1 MILNDLIPLYVE
13 LVKDAGELGTLGDK
27 YVYQLADTTKSS
39 ILSTNAIEVDIKSAF
54 PTICRLMYGKDN
66 SFVQQ
71 IYKIESKF
79 ERNKFISIQ
88 LTEQSKRDGKLYLQD
103 LNFWSKVLSLG
114 YLYAKYEDIV
124 VIQYIKDG
132 VIFNGNVKN
141 DPCESSILFNKFII
155 ENDVIFHEKH
165 LDSFIRFNRTTVIKF
180 GDKLSIKGMLKA
192 PPQYITDIVIP
203 SIMSG
208 NIYDYKHLNDV
219 KLKYSVK
226 YYMILR
232 EVPLTEELTY
242 YYKSN
247 DQYLNEIGK
256 PCGIMDLDPRA
267 YLRYIVYPI
276 LSLYRLN
283 QNNR

>member
-1 MILNDLIPLYVE
+1 MTLNDLIPLYVE

-54 PTICRLMYGKDN
+54 PTICRLMYGADN
-66 SFVQQ
+66 SFVKQ

-124 VIQYIKDG
+124 IIQYIKDG
-132 VIFNGNVKN
+132 VVFNGNIKN
-141 DPCESSILFNKFII
+141 NPDEHSNIFNNFVVD
-155 ENDVIFHEKH
+155 NDITFHEKH
-165 LDSFIRFNRTTVIKF
+165 LDSFIRFNRTTVIKL
-180 GDKLSIKGMLKA
+180 GDKISVKGMLKD
-192 PPQYITDIVIP
+192 PPQYITEVVIP
-203 SIMSG
+203 AIMNG

-219 KLKYSVK
+219 KLKYSKK
-226 YYMILR
+226 YYTILR
-232 EVPLTEELTY
+232 EAPLTDDLAY
-242 YYKSN
+242 YYKFN
-247 DQYLNEIGK
+247 GQYLNGIGK
-256 PCGIMDLDPRA
+256 SCGIMDLDPRA
-267 YLRYIVYPI
+267 YLRYMVYPI